1 MMSAIVDVKA
11 LSEKLG
17 YPVEIVS
24 EGSVEIVVPSMEKYK
39 RRDGVYEP
47 AWAPVFYN
55 PRMALNRDISV
66 LFLLAYSE
74 LRGLNELVVFEP
86 LTGSG
91 VRAVRYAAE
100 TGAYVYAAD
109 ISPAAA
115 RLAALNAR
123 INRVE
128 ERVRIE
134 VADANEAMHRLARR
148 GIRPTLIDID
158 PFGSPLPFLDSAIES
173 LGVGGVLAI
182 TATDTAPLSGTHPRA
197 LRRKYDVVPGRT
209 AWEKEQAV
217 RILAGYIVRRAAAHE
232 YGARILLAYYSDYY
246 VRVYAE
252 LRRGAR
258 RADEA
263 LEQLSYGIYC
273 PICNFTGYIN
283 YPGPRCPHCGARPV
297 IVGPLY
303 RGKLCD
309 EELVEAMVKR
319 IDGMKLAEGKRA
331 MKLLSQLR
339 SECSI
344 EKPYYRLDKI
354 CSMLHLSMPRV
365 EDVVKELNRLGYR
378 AARTHFDPRGFKTD
392 APHIIAIDTVYQ
404 LALKRMMAVKS

>member
-1 MMSAIVDVKA
+1 MSTTIDLEI
-11 LSEKLG
+11 LSRKLG

-24 EGSVEIVVPSMEKYK
+24 EGSVKLIVPRMEEYR

-74 LRGLNELVVFEP
+74 LRGLDKLVVFEP

-91 VRAVRYAAE
+91 VRAVRYAVE
-100 TGAYVYAAD
+100 TGAYVYATD

-115 RLAALNAR
+115 RLAALNVR
-123 INRVE
+123 INHVDE
-128 ERVRIE
+128 LVRIE
-134 VADANEAMHRLARR
+134 VADANEAMYRLARR

-158 PFGSPLPFLDSAIES
+158 PFGSPVPFLDAAIES

-182 TATDTAPLSGTHPRA
+182 TATDAAPLSGTHLHA
-197 LRRKYDVVPGRT
+197 LRRRYDVTPGRT

-217 RILAGYIVRRAAAHE
+217 RILAGYIIRRAAVHE

-263 LEQLSYGIYC
+263 LKQLSYGIYC
-273 PICNFTGYIN
+273 PLCNFTGYLDN
-283 YPGPRCPHCGARPV
+283 PRPRCPSCGARPV

-303 RGKLCD
+303 QGRLCD
-309 EELVEAMVKR
+309 KELVEAMENR
-319 IDGMKLAEGKRA
+319 IEGMKLAEARRA
-331 MKLLSQLR
+331 RKLLSQLR
-339 SECSI
+339 SECGI
-344 EKPYYRLDKI
+344 ERPYYRLDKI
-354 CSMLHLSMPRV
+354 CSMLHLRMPRIEEV
-365 EDVVKELNRLGYR
+365 IEELERLGYS
-378 AARTHFDPRGFKTD
+378 AARTHFDPRGFKTN
-392 APHIIAIDTVYQ
+392 APHFVTINTVYQ
-404 LALKRMMAVKS
+404 LAMRKTKLSTD

>member
-1 MMSAIVDVKA
+1 LMNAIIELEA
-11 LSEKLG
+11 LSERLG
-17 YPVEIVS
+17 YPVEIIS
-24 EGSVEIVVPSMEKYK
+24 EGSVKLVVPSMEKYK

-66 LFLLAYSE
+66 LFLSAYSE
-74 LRGLNELVVFEP
+74 LRGLGELVVFEP

-100 TGAYVYAAD
+100 TGAHVYASD
-109 ISPAAA
+109 ISPIAA

-128 ERVRIE
+128 ERVRVE
-134 VADANEAMHRLARR
+134 VADANEAMHRLTRR

-197 LRRKYDVVPGRT
+197 LRRKYDVIPGRT

-217 RILAGYIVRRAAAHE
+217 RILAGYIIRRAAAHE
-232 YGARILLAYYSDYY
+232 YGAKILLAYYSDYY

-263 LEQLSYGIYC
+263 LEQLGYGIYC
-273 PICNFTGYIN
+273 PVCNFTGYLD
-283 YPGPRCPHCGARPV
+283 YPGPRCPHCGAKPV

-303 RGKLCD
+303 RGRLCD
-309 EELVEAMVKR
+309 EELVKAMEKR
-319 IDGMKLAEGKRA
+319 IDGMKLAESKRA
-331 MKLLSQLR
+331 RKLLSQLR

-354 CSMLHLSMPRV
+354 CSMLRLSMPRIEEVV
-365 EDVVKELNRLGYR
+365 EELNKLGYR
-378 AARTHFDPRGFKTD
+378 ATRTHFDPRGFRTN
-392 APHIIAIDTVYQ
+392 APHVITIDTVYQ
-404 LALKRMMAVKS
+404 LALRRMIAIKS